1 MNSAYDIIILRK
13 SFRFT
18 DYISISYPFFRK
30 EYTMYESP
38 KAERLIPESE
48 DVLNLDLL
56 LASTENDESDNTT
69 SIDDLLG
76 GLL

>member
-1 MNSAYDIIILRK
+1 MLRK

-38 KAERLIPESE
+38 RRNALSPK
-48 DVLNLDLL
+48 VK
-56 LASTENDESDNTT
+56 TF
-69 SIDDLLG
+69 
-76 GLL
+76 